1 MLKIFLTMIIFVPTV
16 MAQSFQLKK
25 PVVCDDTA
33 LVFQALTE
41 QAGER
46 PIWVGKGDGI
56 DTSGTTLFVN
66 EITKSWTLVQF
77 DKDKACVLGSGIS
90 SRPIYTGPE
99 I

>member
-1 MLKIFLTMIIFVPTV
+1 MLKTFLIIFLFVPTV

-25 PVVCDDTA
+25 PVTCDNTV

-46 PIWVGKGDGI
+46 PIWLGKGDGI
-56 DTSGTTLFVN
+56 DASLTALLVN
-66 EITKSWTLVQF
+66 EVTKTWTLVQF
-77 DKDKACVLGSGIS
+77 DKDKACVLGSGVG
-90 SRPIYTGPE
+90 SRPIFNGPL

>member
-56 DTSGTTLFVN
+56 DTSGTTLLVN
-66 EITKSWTLVQF
+66 EITKTWTLVQF